1 MSTAFLYAGQGSQKV
16 GMGQDFYEKYET
28 FREFLDSLELS
39 FDLKKMMFE
48 DMDGKLS
55 QTRYTQ
61 PCMAAFAAGVT
72 KLLFEHG
79 ITPDET
85 MGLSL
90 GEYGALYCAGVFDA
104 KTYVKITEFRGAA
117 MEEAAKNLSCE
128 MSAIL
133 GVKSEEIEKVIE
145 NDTSEGYVTISNYN
159 CPEQY
164 VICGDRSAVESVET
178 ILKERFNNRC
188 IRLNVSGPFHTK
200 YMKPAGEKLEE
211 FFEQIKFNKPV
222 IPVAMNTTG
231 TYLKKEEDIKKLL
244 VRQVQSAIRIEEDL
258 KNMIEQGTHNFIEIG
273 PGNVLAGFVK
283 KTARKLGT
291 KVTVTSISNVED
303 MEKLLKSQV

>member
-85 MGLSL
+85 MG
-90 GEYGALYCAGVFDA
+90 G
-104 KTYVKITEFRGAA
+104 RG
-117 MEEAAKNLSCE
+117 C
-128 MSAIL
+128 
-133 GVKSEEIEKVIE
+133 
-145 NDTSEGYVTISNYN
+145 
-159 CPEQY
+159 Q
-164 VICGDRSAVESVET
+164 
-178 ILKERFNNRC
+178 
-188 IRLNVSGPFHTK
+188 
-200 YMKPAGEKLEE
+200 
-211 FFEQIKFNKPV
+211 
-222 IPVAMNTTG
+222 
-231 TYLKKEEDIKKLL
+231 
-244 VRQVQSAIRIEEDL
+244 
-258 KNMIEQGTHNFIEIG
+258 
-273 PGNVLAGFVK
+273 
-283 KTARKLGT
+283 
-291 KVTVTSISNVED
+291 
-303 MEKLLKSQV
+303 KSQL